1 MRNQSSRRILRAAA
15 LIVTLCALM
24 ISFSVVAVLAV
35 AASAGPTVGE
45 GGKTASNL
53 FGQTG
58 AMTAAL
64 VDPAKNALEK
74 TATVKVEVTGVKL
87 IDPALTNKR
96 PTKGQGHLHYRVDDG
111 PVIAT
116 TAPKLSFHELTPG
129 KHKIVIMLANN
140 DHSPTGLEQ
149 TLEITVP

>member
-1 MRNQSSRRILRAAA
+1 MSNQTSSRSVRTLA

-24 ISFSVVAVLAV
+24 VLLSLTVALAV
-35 AASAGPTVGE
+35 AAHVEPATNDSKPAASSPVAQSGTL
-45 GGKTASNL
+45 TAS
-53 FGQTG
+53 
-58 AMTAAL
+58 L
-64 VDPAKNALEK
+64 VDPAASAKEK
-74 TATVKVEVTGVKL
+74 TATVKVQVTGVKL

-116 TAPKLSFHELTPG
+116 TTTKLSFHELTSG
-129 KHKIVIMLANN
+129 KHQIVVMLANN
-140 DHSPTGLEQ
+140 DHSPTGLGQ